1 MQAILRNRHS
11 RPGRRCS
18 GVVAVAALV
27 LFAPRAVADDLAGQ
41 LRQLDARSY
50 PADSAQAKE
59 LPRLLSAD
67 IRARRDAANRRE
79 TELWSRIASRA
90 DWERFRDVRIKA
102 LEDSLGQYPEPPS
115 DLKVRLTGKIDGD
128 GYRIENLVFESR
140 PSPRT
145 PLPPGERGRGEGL
158 LVTANLYSPAEPSK
172 SMPGILIC
180 HSHHNPKTQGEL
192 QDMGMTWARQ
202 GCLVL
207 IPDQLGHG
215 ERRQHPFV
223 DAKSYPQP
231 YRVDRQDYYF
241 RYHTGI
247 QLHLIGDSLIGWM
260 VWDLRRCVD
269 LLLSRPGIDKE
280 RIILLGAVA
289 AGGDTTAVTAAL
301 DHRIA
306 AVAPFNFGGPQ
317 PETTYPLPPGAEQK
331 FNYAGSGSW
340 ESTRNLRLSARDG
353 FMPWV
358 IVGAVAPRR
367 LIYAHEFAWDQEHD
381 PVWARLQKIYRF
393 YDVPD
398 NLAETHGKGAVTGK
412 SGPDNTH
419 ANNIG
424 PVHRRQI
431 YQALKRWFDMPVPE
445 KEYQQRHTAAELA
458 CLTPEALKTLE
469 PRPLW
474 EIADKVGAERAAAA
488 RRRLA
493 ELKPEDRLPQ
503 LRRDWAKLLGPI
515 EPEMAAKADTLESG
529 KLGTAT
535 VERIGLQVEAGMVVP
550 LLLLLPPHKDG
561 ARLPVV
567 VGLSQDG
574 KEGFLRQRPEAVAA
588 LLDAGIAVC
597 LPDVRGT
604 GETRLSGDARGRQSP
619 STGLSSS
626 ELMLGGTMVGARLR
640 DLRSVL
646 RYLRTRTE
654 LDGGRVGLWGASFAP
669 VNAPDRNLVMPLEME
684 KLPDQSE
691 PLGGLLALFGALY
704 EDQVRAVL
712 VEGGL
717 ASYQSVMHGQFCWL
731 PHDVVVPGALTA
743 GDLPEV
749 AALLAPRPVRLEG
762 LVDGVNRRLP
772 AEALARSY
780 APAREAYTAAK
791 AGERLEVVT
800 TSEKETGARWLL
812 ERLRAAP

>member
-1 MQAILRNRHS
+1 VKITYNQS
-11 RPGRRCS
+11 RRPAS
-18 GVVAVAALV
+18 FT
-27 LFAPRAVADDLAGQ
+27 LFASLVVVPLLTCAARGEDELAGQ
-41 LRQLDARSY
+41 LRKLDARVY
-50 PADSAQAKE
+50 PADSEQGKE

-67 IRARRDAANRRE
+67 VRARRDAANRRE
-79 TELWSRIASRA
+79 TELWSKVATRA

-102 LEDSLGQYPEPPS
+102 LQDSLGRFPEPPR
-115 DLKVRLTGKIDGD
+115 DLKVQVTGKIDGD
-128 GYRIENLVFESR
+128 GYRVENLVFESR
-140 PSPRT
+140 P
-145 PLPPGERGRGEGL
+145 GL

-172 SMPGILIC
+172 PMPGILIC

-192 QDMGMTWARQ
+192 QDMGKTWARQ

-207 IPDQLGHG
+207 VPDQLGHG

-223 DAKSYPQP
+223 DATSYPQP
-231 YRVDRQDYYF
+231 FRVDRQDYHF
-241 RYHTGI
+241 RYNTGI
-247 QLHLIGDSLIGWM
+247 QLHLLGDSLIGWM

-280 RIILLGAVA
+280 RILLLGAVA
-289 AGGDTTAVTAAL
+289 GGGDPAAVTAAL

-317 PETTYPLPPGAEQK
+317 PETTYPLPPGAEEK

-340 ESTRNLRLSARDG
+340 ESTRNLRLSACDG
-353 FMPWV
+353 FTPWV

-381 PVWARLQKIYRF
+381 PVWARLQKIYGF
-393 YDVPD
+393 DDVPD

-412 SGPDNTH
+412 AGPNNTH

-424 PVHRRQI
+424 PVHRKQI
-431 YQALKRWFDMPVPE
+431 YPALKRWFDMPVPE
-445 KEYQQRHTAAELA
+445 KEYQQRHAAADLA
-458 CLTPEALKTLE
+458 CLTPEALKTLK

-474 EIADKVGAERAAAA
+474 DLAEESGAERSAAA
-488 RRRLA
+488 RRRLTA
-493 ELKPEDRLPQ
+493 LKPEDRLPQ
-503 LRRDWAKLLGPI
+503 LRRDWAKLLGPV
-515 EPEMAAKADTLESG
+515 EPEKPRDAAVEGSG

-535 VERIGLQVEAGMVVP
+535 VERVGLKVEAGMVVP
-550 LLLLLPPHKDG
+550 LLLLLPPHRDN

-567 VGLSQDG
+567 VGVGQDG
-574 KEGFLRQRPEAVAA
+574 KEGYLRQRPEVIAA
-588 LLDAGIAVC
+588 LLGGGIAVC

-669 VNAPDRNLVMPLEME
+669 VNADDRNTAVPLDAE

-704 EDQVRAVL
+704 EDEVRAVL

-717 ASYQSVMHGQFCWL
+717 VSYQSVLHGQNCNL

-749 AALLAPRPVRLEG
+749 AALLAPRLVRLVG
-762 LVDGVNRRLP
+762 LVDGTNRRVP
-772 AEALARSY
+772 AEALARTY
-780 APAREAYTAAK
+780 APAREAYTAAR
-791 AGERLEVVT
+791 AGERLQLVER
-800 TSEKETGARWLL
+800 SEGKDATARWLL
-812 ERLRAAP
+812 EALRAAP